1 MDENKNIQE
10 FEEEVV
16 KELDE
21 VVDETAHDPE
31 VQEEVKSVIEQ
42 VKEALKG
49 LKETVVNLDLDKDGV
64 TLGARIEEF
73 SKTVNE
79 TVSKASEKFNE
90 NPQAKETWEGAKTRF
105 TDVTEKVSTK
115 AKELFAQIDKDKVQ
129 ETVDEAAKKFD
140 ETVDKVVDAS
150 EEVYAKATENPE
162 VKKVVDAVGEKTK
175 EATAFVNE
183 KYQEFI
189 HDEKVRETVRNAK
202 DGLTDLAGK
211 AIGTLKNLFGGNNE
225 EE

>member
-21 VVDETAHDPE
+21 VVDETAHAPE

-79 TVSKASEKFNE
+79 TVNKASEKFNE

-105 TDVTEKVSTK
+105 NGVTEKISNK
-115 AKELFAQIDKDKVQ
+115 AKELFGQVDKDKVQ

-162 VKKVVDAVGEKTK
+162 VKKVVDAVTEKTK
-175 EATAFVNE
+175 EASTYVNE

-211 AIGTLKNLFGGNNE
+211 AIGTFKNLFGGNNE